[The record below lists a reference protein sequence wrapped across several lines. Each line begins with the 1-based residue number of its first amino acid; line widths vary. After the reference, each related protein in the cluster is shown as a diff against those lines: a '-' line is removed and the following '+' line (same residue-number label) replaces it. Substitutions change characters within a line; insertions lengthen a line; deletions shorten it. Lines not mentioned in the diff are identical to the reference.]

1 MTRFQEPSAM
11 HIHFQ
16 THHSCKAII
25 AFVGQND
32 GAAALSAP
40 ASALD
45 QACGGRLAKTIA
57 AARFNGAA
65 GKVLNVHAP
74 SDSLEVVVLVG
85 VGDLAKVDGA
95 GIERATAAGVKAL
108 LTSGVTEAGVALNGW
123 DALATA
129 DNAARAGFGALLAS
143 YRFDTYRTQLKDDQ
157 KPSLKSLTIDVA
169 DGASAFASYQALADG
184 VSLARNLVNEPA
196 NVLHPEEFS
205 KRLIAL
211 TALGVEVEIL
221 GEEQM
226 HALGMHSLLG
236 VGLGSAK
243 ESQLVI
249 MKWNGGGTKAPLAL
263 VGKGVCF
270 DTGGISIKPS
280 GGMEEMKGDMGGA
293 AAVSGTM
300 HAIAARKAKANVVG
314 VVGLVENMPDG
325 LAQRPG
331 DIVTSMSGLTIEVLN
346 TDAEGRLV
354 LCDAMTYVQEK
365 HKPSAMIDLATLTGA
380 IITSLGHEH
389 AGLFSNSD
397 ELSAKITAA
406 GITAEEPVWRFPM
419 NAAYNKLMDSP
430 IADMKN
436 VQRSGGG
443 GAGAGSITAAQF
455 LGRFV
460 QDGVQWAH
468 LDIAGT
474 AWKPGNDDPREPSWG
489 TGYGVRLL
497 NRLIA
502 DAFEG

>member
-1 MTRFQEPSAM
+1 MKIQFLEASN
-11 HIHFQ
+11 
-16 THHSCKAII
+16 CKAII
-25 AFVGQND
+25 AFVGQTAGD
-32 GAAALSAP
+32 VTLSPP
-40 ASALD
+40 ASLLD
-45 QACGGRLAKTIA
+45 QTCGGQLGKAIA
-57 AARFNGAA
+57 AARFTGAS
-65 GKVLNVHAP
+65 GKILTLHAP
-74 SDSLEVVVLVG
+74 RDSIDVVVLVG

-95 GIERATAAGVKAL
+95 IIERAAASGVRAL
-108 LTSGVTEAGVALNGW
+108 LTSGTSEVRVALAGW
-123 DALATA
+123 NDIAS
-129 DNAARAGFGALLAS
+129 NEIAARAGFGACLAS
-143 YRFDTYRTQLKDDQ
+143 YRFDRYRTQLKYDQ
-157 KPSLKSLTIDVA
+157 KPSLMSVIVDVVGAAATFVAHQAVA
-169 DGASAFASYQALADG
+169 DGVTF
-184 VSLARNLVNEPA
+184 ARNLVNEPA
-196 NVLHPEEFS
+196 NILHPEEFAR
-205 KRLIAL
+205 RLTEL
-211 TALGVEVEIL
+211 KSLGVEVEIL
-221 GEEQM
+221 GEAQM
-226 HALGMHSLLG
+226 AAHGMHSLLG

-243 ESQLVI
+243 ESQLVV
-249 MKWNGGGTKAPLAL
+249 MKWHGGGSEAPLAL

-280 GGMEEMKGDMGGA
+280 GGMEDMKGDMGGA

-300 HAIAARKAKANVVG
+300 HAIASRKAKANVIG

-354 LCDAMTYVQEK
+354 LCDAMTYVQATY
-365 HKPSAMIDLATLTGA
+365 KPSTMIDLATLTGA
-380 IITSLGHEH
+380 IITSLGHEY

-397 ELSAKITAA
+397 DLSTKITAA
-406 GITAEEPVWRFPM
+406 GVASEELVWRFPM
-419 NAAYNKLMDSP
+419 TPAYNKLMDSP

-443 GAGAGSITAAQF
+443 AGAGSITAAQF

-460 QDGVQWAH
+460 QEGVQWAH
-468 LDIAGT
+468 IDIAGT

-502 DAFEG
+502 DSFEA

>member
-1 MTRFQEPSAM
+1 MQIDFQNTLSA
-11 HIHFQ
+11 
-16 THHSCKAII
+16 KAII
-25 AFVGQND
+25 AFVGQKD
-32 GAAALSAP
+32 GAHAFCP
-40 ASALD
+40 PTTALD
-45 QACGGRLAKTIA
+45 QACGGQLGKVAS
-57 AARFNGAA
+57 AARFTGGV
-65 GKVLNVHAP
+65 GKVLSAHAP
-74 SDSLEVVVLVG
+74 GGGFDVIVLVG
-85 VGDLAKVDGA
+85 VGDLASVTGA
-95 GIERATAAGVKAL
+95 TIERATAAGVKAL
-108 LTSGVTEAGVALNGW
+108 LTSGTTQAGVALSGWNGF
-123 DALATA
+123 ANAES
-129 DNAARAGFGALLAS
+129 AARAGFGAMLAA
-143 YRFDTYRTQLKDDQ
+143 YRFDTYRTKLKPEQ
-157 KPSLKSLTIDVA
+157 KPSLTGLTIDVA
-169 DGASAFASYQALADG
+169 EGAGAFGAYKALADG
-184 VSLARNLVNEPA
+184 VTLARNLVNEPA

-205 KRLIAL
+205 RRLTQL
-211 TALGVEVEIL
+211 TALGVDVEIL

-226 HALGMHSLLG
+226 YALGMHSLLG
-236 VGLGSAK
+236 VGLGSSK

-249 MKWNGGGTKAPLAL
+249 MKWNGGGSEAPLAL

-280 GGMEEMKGDMGGA
+280 GGMEDMKGDMGGA

-331 DIVTSMSGLTIEVLN
+331 DIVTSMSGQTIEVLN

-365 HKPSAMIDLATLTGA
+365 HKPKAMIDLATLTGA
-380 IITSLGHEH
+380 IIISLGHEY

-397 ELSAKITAA
+397 TLSSQIEAA
-406 GITAEEPVWRFPM
+406 GIASEEPVWRFPQSP
-419 NAAYNKLMDSP
+419 AYDKLMDSP

-443 GAGAGSITAAQF
+443 AGAGSITAAQF

-460 QDGVQWAH
+460 HDGVQWAH
-468 LDIAGT
+468 IDIAGT

-502 DAFEG
+502 DSFEG